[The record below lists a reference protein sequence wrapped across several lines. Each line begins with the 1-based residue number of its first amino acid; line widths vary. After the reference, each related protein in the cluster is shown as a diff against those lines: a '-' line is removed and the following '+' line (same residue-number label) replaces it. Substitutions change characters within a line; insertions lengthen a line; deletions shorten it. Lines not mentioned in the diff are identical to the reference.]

1 MQEIPAVSYSD
12 SQNVREIQRIS
23 AVSYSDTQNV
33 REMRGIPAV
42 LYHRMQNRSVP
53 MTGATLNPDNKHST
67 RICQPADTGGTS
79 SSLDLE
85 SRLKAS

>member
-12 SQNVREIQRIS
+12 SQNVREIQRI
-23 AVSYSDTQNV
+23 
-33 REMRGIPAV
+33 PAI